1 MRHLILL
8 AMRVKKKSIENLIDA
23 EAAVKAVGVYND
35 VRRDMAEKTVFHVLE
50 IEDVSSPAAN
60 IIKQVAIS
68 RGSDAV
74 VHQDVVVSNIE
85 KSTLLLPGTVREL
98 KLISEELKKQS
109 FGLPEVGDKI
119 LRILNFEK
127 ASHVFSIMGVLN
139 VTPDSF
145 SDGGD
150 YFKDNDAKKK
160 FEEMISEGADIID
173 VGAESSRPGSK
184 SITIEEELNRLEKV
198 FPLFEKS
205 SVPVSIDTYK
215 SKVAE
220 IALSKGAKI
229 VNDISALRMDDKMI
243 EVVRNYDSKI
253 ILMHMKGTP
262 ENMQEKPYYNDVM
275 NEIGEFFEERVDF
288 CLSNG
293 ISEDKIILDPG
304 IGFGKRQI
312 DNLTILSNLQEF
324 TSYGFPILIGA
335 SRKSFIGRIT
345 KGDAKERLDGSI
357 ATAVYSYLKGAS
369 IFRVHDV
376 KQTKNAF
383 SVISAI
389 LEGR

>member
-1 MRHLILL
+1 
-8 AMRVKKKSIENLIDA
+8 MRVKKKSIKNLVDA
-23 EAAVKAVGVYND
+23 EAAVQAVGVYNG
-35 VRRDMAEKTVFHVLE
+35 VRKDMAEKTVFHVLE

-74 VHQDVVVSNIE
+74 VHQDVVVNNVE
-85 KSTLLLPGTVREL
+85 KSTVLLPGTVREL
-98 KLISEELKKQS
+98 KLISEELKKQP
-109 FGLPEVGDKI
+109 FGLSEISD
-119 LRILNFEK
+119 RILQVLDFEK
-127 ASHVFSIMGVLN
+127 ASNDFSIMGVLN

-150 YFKDNDAKKK
+150 FFKESDAVMRFK
-160 FEEMISEGADIID
+160 EMTSEGADIID

-184 SITIEEELNRLEKV
+184 SITVEEELKRLEKV
-198 FPLFEKS
+198 IPFFKKS

-215 SKVAE
+215 SEVAE
-220 IALSKGAKI
+220 VALSKGAKI
-229 VNDISALRMDDKMI
+229 VNDISACRMDNRMI
-243 EVVRNYDSKI
+243 DVIRNYDSTI
-253 ILMHMKGTP
+253 VLMHMKGTP
-262 ENMQEKPYYNDVM
+262 ENMQEKPYYDNVM
-275 NEIGEFFEERVDF
+275 KEIGEFFEERIEY

-293 ISEDKIILDPG
+293 VSENKIILDPG

-324 TSYGFPILIGA
+324 TSYGLPILVGT

-345 KGDAKERLDGSI
+345 GEEAKERLNGSV
-357 ATAVYSYLKGAS
+357 ATAIYSYLKGAS

-376 KQTKNAF
+376 RQTKNAF

-389 LEGR
+389 LERKND

>member
-1 MRHLILL
+1 M
-8 AMRVKKKSIENLIDA
+8 AMRVKKKSIENLIEA
-23 EAAVKAVGVYND
+23 ETAVEKVGVYNG
-35 VRRDMAEKTVFHVLE
+35 VRKDMAEKTIFHVLG

-74 VHQDVVVSNIE
+74 VHQDVVSNNVE
-85 KSTLLLPGTVREL
+85 KTTVLLPGTVREL
-98 KLISEELKKQS
+98 KLISEELKKQP
-109 FGLPEVGDKI
+109 FGLPEIGD
-119 LRILNFEK
+119 RILQVLSFEK
-127 ASHVFSIMGVLN
+127 ASHEFSIMGVLN

-150 YFKDNDAKKK
+150 YLKESDARKR
-160 FEEMISEGADIID
+160 FEEIIGEGADIID

-184 SITIEEELNRLEKV
+184 RLLVEEELNRLEKV
-198 FPLFEKS
+198 LPLFEKC

-215 SKVAE
+215 PEVAE
-220 IALSKGAKI
+220 IALSRGAKI
-229 VNDISALRMDDKMI
+229 VNDISALRMDNKMV

-262 ENMQEKPYYNDVM
+262 ENMQEKPYYDDVIK
-275 NEIGEFFEERVDF
+275 EIGEFFEERVEF

-324 TSYGFPILIGA
+324 TSYGFPVLIGT

-345 KGDAKERLDGSI
+345 GEEAKERLDGSI

-369 IFRVHDV
+369 IFRVHDIR
-376 KQTKNAF
+376 QTKNAF

-389 LEGR
+389 LEGKND

>member
-1 MRHLILL
+1 
-8 AMRVKKKSIENLIDA
+8 MRVKKKSIENLIDA
-23 EAAVKAVGVYND
+23 EAAVQAVGVYNG
-35 VRRDMAEKTVFHVLE
+35 VRKDMAEKTIFHVLE

-74 VHQDVVVSNIE
+74 VHQDVIVNNVE
-85 KSTLLLPGTVREL
+85 KSTVLLPGTVREL
-98 KLISEELKKQS
+98 KLISEELKKQP
-109 FGLPEVGDKI
+109 FELPEIADRI
-119 LRILNFEK
+119 LKVLNFEK
-127 ASHVFSIMGVLN
+127 ASHDFSIMGVLN

-150 YFKDNDAKKK
+150 YFKKSNARKRFK
-160 FEEMISEGADIID
+160 EMISEGADIID
-173 VGAESSRPGSK
+173 VGAESSRPGSV
-184 SITIEEELNRLEKV
+184 SITVDEELKRLEKV

-215 SKVAE
+215 SEVAE
-220 IALSKGAKI
+220 VALSKGAKF
-229 VNDISALRMDDKMI
+229 VNDISACRMDNRMI
-243 EVVRNYDSKI
+243 DVVRNYDSKV

-262 ENMQEKPYYNDVM
+262 ENMQKDPYYDDVM
-275 NEIGEFFEERVDF
+275 NEIGEFFEERVEF

-345 KGDAKERLDGSI
+345 KSDAKDRLDGSL
-357 ATAVYSYLKGAS
+357 AVAVYSYLKGAS

-376 KQTKNAF
+376 EQTKNAF

-389 LEGR
+389 MEGR

>member
-1 MRHLILL
+1 
-8 AMRVKKKSIENLIDA
+8 MRVKKKMIENLIDA
-23 EAAVKAVGVYND
+23 AAAVEKVGVYNG
-35 VRRDMAEKTVFHVLE
+35 VQKDMAEKTIFHVLE

-74 VHQDVVVSNIE
+74 VHQDVVVNKVE
-85 KSTLLLPGTVREL
+85 KTNVLLPGTVREL
-98 KLISEELKKQS
+98 KLISEELKKQP
-109 FGLPEVGDKI
+109 FGLPEVGDSILKVLNSEKI
-119 LRILNFEK
+119 SND
-127 ASHVFSIMGVLN
+127 FSIMGVLN

-150 YFKDNDAKKK
+150 FFKKGEAKKRFK
-160 FEEMISEGADIID
+160 EIISEGADIID

-184 SITIEEELNRLEKV
+184 SITVEEELKRLEKV

-215 SKVAE
+215 SEVAE

-229 VNDISALRMDDKMI
+229 VNDISACRMDNKMI
-243 EVVRNYDSKI
+243 DVVRNYDSKV

-262 ENMQEKPYYNDVM
+262 ENMQEKPYYDNVI
-275 NEIGEFFEERVDF
+275 NEIGEFFEERIEF

-293 ISEDKIILDPG
+293 IGEDKIILDPG
-304 IGFGKRQI
+304 IGFGKRQT
-312 DNLTILSNLQEF
+312 DNLTIISNLQEF
-324 TSYGFPILIGA
+324 KSYGFPILIGT
-335 SRKSFIGRIT
+335 SRKSFIGNIT
-345 KGDAKERLDGSI
+345 KRDAKERLDGSI
-357 ATAVYSYLKGAS
+357 ATAIYCYLKGAS

-376 KQTKNAF
+376 EQTKNAF

-389 LEGR
+389 MEGR